1 METVNQEVLHIF
13 NNLLA
18 IHNDNFLNGVVG
30 EERIHLLEN
39 HVRDV
44 FQGVCTDE
52 EQLFQP
58 NLSQF
63 PMKIQ
68 KAIQLYAGSGFTKV
82 NDFLRQHQGYVKNT
96 GEKLRD
102 LNLATFETE
111 NYELDGVIDSLDFII
126 DKYRSDS
133 DFVFFRGCSLEQ
145 FQNLGISS
153 LEELE
158 TSVGKSFVEHS
169 FLSTSSSLGGQFTVA
184 SPVVLAIHVPAG
196 SHFLPM
202 DSLLALKGEKEVLLE
217 RETMLSIGGAEK
229 IGDQYF
235 VYMRSAPLEK
245 QIVNNIRD
253 IHLTD
258 QDESL
263 QLSPAYDDD
272 YESSLS
278 DMLDEEENFVDSSFR
293 K

>member
-1 METVNQEVLHIF
+1 METVDQEVLHIF
-13 NNLLA
+13 NNLSA

-44 FQGVCTDE
+44 FHGICTDG

-58 NLSQF
+58 DLSQF
-63 PMKIQ
+63 PVKIQ

-82 NDFLRQHQGYVKNT
+82 NNFLRQHQGYVKNT
-96 GEKLRD
+96 GEKLGD
-102 LNLATFETE
+102 LNLSTFETE
-111 NYELDGVIDSLDFII
+111 DYELDGVIDSLDFII
-126 DKYRSDS
+126 DKYKSDR

-153 LEELE
+153 VEELE

-169 FLSTSSSLGGQFTVA
+169 FLSTTSSLGGQFTVA
-184 SPVVLAIHVPAG
+184 SPIVLAIHVPAG

-202 DSLLALKGEKEVLLE
+202 DSLLALKGEKEALLE
-217 RETMLSIGGAEK
+217 RETMLSIGGVEK

-245 QIVNNIRD
+245 QIVNNIHN
-253 IHLTD
+253 IHLTNH
-258 QDESL
+258 DETL
-263 QLSPAYDDD
+263 QLSPDYDDD

-278 DMLDEEENFVDSSFR
+278 DMLDEKEDFVDTSFR